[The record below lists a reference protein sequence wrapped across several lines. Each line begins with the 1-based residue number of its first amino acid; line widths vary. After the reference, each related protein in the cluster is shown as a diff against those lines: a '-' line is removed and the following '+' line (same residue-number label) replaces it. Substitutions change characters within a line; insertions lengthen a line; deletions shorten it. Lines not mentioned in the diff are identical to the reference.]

1 MAGSQRIGTL
11 VWSGDIVSDFKTM
24 RRQVI
29 AGQHMAMA
37 GIPWWTTDIGG
48 FVGGD
53 PNDPAFRELLV
64 RWFQYGAFCPVFRL
78 HGNRTPEGEPMS
90 EELGG
95 GMAPSGAANEV
106 WSFGE
111 EAYPIL
117 VQYMQLRERIR
128 PYIKAQMERCHKEGT
143 PVMRPAVLRL
153 PRRRGSLEAWR
164 RLLVR
169 SGYSGLAGHGG
180 RLHLESGLLA
190 KRCGLARGRDGE
202 GLCRRTNREL

>member
-1 MAGSQRIGTL
+1 
-11 VWSGDIVSDFKTM
+11 
-24 RRQVI
+24 
-29 AGQHMAMA
+29 
-37 GIPWWTTDIGG
+37 
-48 FVGGD
+48 
-53 PNDPAFRELLV
+53 
-64 RWFQYGAFCPVFRL
+64 
-78 HGNRTPEGEPMS
+78 MS

-143 PVMRPAVLRL
+143 PVMRPLFFDYHEDE
-153 PRRRGSLEAWR
+153 EAW
-164 RLLVR
+164 